1 MRYYNEVKK
10 EQTIRRK
17 ARIFTFV
24 TMFILVS
31 GIYFTTSGMATD
43 LWENEIK
50 EWIKE
55 EVNDKEA
62 PTKKAKQKKSKNRA

>member
-1 MRYYNEVKK
+1 MRYYNEAKK

-24 TMFILVS
+24 TMFVLVS
-31 GIYFTTSGMATD
+31 GIYFATSGMATD

-50 EWIKE
+50 EWLKE

-62 PTKKAKQKKSKNRA
+62 PTKAKQKKSKNRA